1 MHNLSVRII
10 TTAKKR
16 RGHNN
21 MKEQLQA
28 IIEAI
33 VSNPNEVSI
42 EEKPGEHLIVFEVKV
57 SESDMGKVIGREGRI
72 AKSIRTV
79 MRAIAI
85 KEGKKISIEFVD

>member
-1 MHNLSVRII
+1 
-10 TTAKKR
+10 
-16 RGHNN
+16 

-57 SESDMGKVIGREGRI
+57 HDSDMGKVIGREGRI
-72 AKSIRTV
+72 AKSIRTIMKAV
-79 MRAIAI
+79 AV
-85 KEGKKISIEFVD
+85 KEGKKISIEFLD